1 MTIGDI
7 KLREPLFV
15 KPEVGLLEMLG
26 IFQEGQCHLAIVTE
40 DPTCT
45 VQHLRAGHAPPHYAR
60 VLGLV
65 TLEDV
70 LEKVIQGDIVDETDT
85 AGDFSIES
93 PSRGV
98 VATTTTLAR
107 KMNRAHTVSDF
118 FADATTISSNTSDTR
133 RRSRGRSNSRV
144 SLTALSSIN
153 VVAGDVRHKDRDTS
167 PTRAWSVSTP
177 TSGKTFGSPCTATT
191 LGGGTSLG
199 CSQLTP
205 LSTSHNDFFSD
216 VVDAHVLE

>member
-1 MTIGDI
+1 MTIEDI

-26 IFQEGQCHLAIVTE
+26 IFQEGQCHLAIVTA

-45 VQHLRAGHAPPHYAR
+45 VQHLRAGHTPPHYAR

-70 LEKVIQGDIVDETDT
+70 LENVIQGDIVDETDT
-85 AGDFSIES
+85 AGES

-118 FADATTISSNTSDTR
+118 FADKTTISSNTSDTR
-133 RRSRGRSNSRV
+133 RRSRGRSNSRA

-153 VVAGDVRHKDRDTS
+153 VVAGDVRHKDRDSS

-191 LGGGTSLG
+191 LGGGTPRG

-205 LSTSHNDFFSD
+205 PPSSSSHRDFFSD
-216 VVDAHVLE
+216 VVDTQVLE

>member
-1 MTIGDI
+1 MTIEDI

-26 IFQEGQCHLAIVTE
+26 IFQEGQCHLAIVTA

-45 VQHLRAGHAPPHYAR
+45 VQHLRAGHTPPHYAR

-85 AGDFSIES
+85 TGDFNLES

-118 FADATTISSNTSDTR
+118 FADTTTISSNTSDTR
-133 RRSRGRSNSRV
+133 RRSRGRSNSRA

-191 LGGGTSLG
+191 LGGGTPLG
-199 CSQLTP
+199 CNQLTP
-205 LSTSHNDFFSD
+205 PSSAHTDFFSD
-216 VVDAHVLE
+216 VVDTQVLE